1 MNRKTIAVC
10 FLLILAIL
18 TGIQESFAHPQNGS
32 SCSSCHAM
40 NAARKGSGKEMVIST
55 ADINKNGDITQGNTR
70 TGDTPWQM
78 MNPMRYTLG
87 VIGTGLVAM
96 SQFYSLRKRVLRK
109 RG

>member
-10 FLLILAIL
+10 FLVTLSILVG
-18 TGIQESFAHPQNGS
+18 TPGS
-32 SCSSCHAM
+32 IAYPEYGDSCSSCHVPTAI
-40 NAARKGSGKEMVIST
+40 GKNNIIST
-55 ADINKNGDITQGNTR
+55 DINKNGDLTQGNAQ
-70 TGDTPWQM
+70 TGDAPKQM

-87 VIGTGLVAM
+87 VIGTGLVVM